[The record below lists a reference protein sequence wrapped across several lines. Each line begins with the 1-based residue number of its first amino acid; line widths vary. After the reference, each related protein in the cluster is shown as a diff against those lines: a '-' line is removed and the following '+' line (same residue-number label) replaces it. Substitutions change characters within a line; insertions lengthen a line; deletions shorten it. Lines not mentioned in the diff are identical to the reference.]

1 MAATGETMMG
11 ARASSGAELGRELET
26 AFRLPSEGWPR
37 AVFQSDYGYRGG
49 RLLVEGKA
57 VLDVASRDK
66 LLAGVSTTLA
76 DGARVTVKLVAVDG
90 DDALELEL
98 DGELALPEK
107 AIAAKP
113 SRSAWVHAVI
123 ALVGSFAG
131 FAGGYLYLVKA
142 QSLADPWALKMA
154 YHTAGWHLL
163 LTFTLFPAS
172 VWGQRAGI
180 RAVQLISLVFFFIH
194 VGIAIAN
201 AGYPDSLHDGAIAAL
216 NALSGLLFLA
226 SVLYGQRA
234 WRDMDPIVA
243 LRSGRV

>member
-1 MAATGETMMG
+1 MAATGDAMTG
-11 ARASSGAELGRELET
+11 APSGAELGRELET
-26 AFRLPSEGWPR
+26 AFRLPVEGWPR
-37 AVFQSDYGYRGG
+37 AVFHSDYGYRGG
-49 RLLVEGKA
+49 RLVVDGRP
-57 VLDVASRDK
+57 VLDVSSRDK
-66 LLAGVSTTLA
+66 LVAGVSATLPT
-76 DGARVTVKLVAVDG
+76 GQRVTVRLVDVDQS
-90 DDALELEL
+90 DVLELHVG
-98 DGELALPEK
+98 DELALPER

-113 SRSAWVHAVI
+113 SRSAWFHAVI

-180 RAVQLISLVFFFIH
+180 RAVQFISLVFFCIH

-201 AGYPDSLHDGAIAAL
+201 AGFPDSLHDGAIAAL
-216 NALSGLLFLA
+216 NAVSGLLFLA
-226 SVLYGQRA
+226 SVIYGQRA
-234 WRDMDPIVA
+234 WRDMDPIDA
-243 LRSGRV
+243 LKSGRV